1 VTRGEALAA
10 SGLEARE
17 ARLLL
22 AAACGIGEAGL
33 IARPEIELTA
43 DAEARFVDWAARR
56 RAGAPIA
63 YLLGEREFYGLALSV
78 TPAVLIP
85 RPETELLVDLALERI
100 AAQADCAVLDL
111 GTGSGAIALAVKR
124 HRPRARVTAV
134 DASDAALAVAR
145 ANAARLGLAVE
156 FRLGRWFAA
165 LEGERYELIVANPP
179 YVAAGDPHLEQGD
192 LRFEPR
198 GALVGGADGLDAIRA
213 IAAQAPAHLN
223 PGGWLLVEHGF
234 DQAKAVRACFERA
247 GFETVETR
255 RDLSGNPRVTSGRYR

>member
-1 VTRGEALAA
+1 MTRGEALAA

-22 AAACGIGEAGL
+22 AAACGTGEASL
-33 IARPEIELTA
+33 IAHAEIELTPQA
-43 DAEARFVDWAARR
+43 AARFLAWAKRR
-56 RAGAPIA
+56 RAGEPIA

-78 TPAVLIP
+78 SPEVLIP

-134 DASDAALAVAR
+134 DASEAALAVAR

-165 LEGERYELIVANPP
+165 LEGERYELILANPP

-198 GALVGGADGLDAIRA
+198 SALVGGADGLDAIRE
-213 IAAQAPAHLN
+213 IVAQAPAHLP

-234 DQAKAVRACFERA
+234 DQAERVRACFERA
-247 GFETVETR
+247 GFEPVEMR
-255 RDLSGNPRVTSGRYR
+255 RDLSGNPRVTLGSYH